1 MQIVAVDIVGPITSG
16 DAKKPYILVA
26 SDYFTRWAE
35 AYAIPNQEAI
45 TVATTLIDEFF
56 CRFSI
61 PQQLHSDQGR
71 QFESDVMKEVCK
83 LLQISKTRTTPYHP
97 QSDGLVERFNRT
109 LISMLATS
117 AHDNPTQ
124 WELHLRKICMAYNT
138 SIHPS
143 TGFSPFFLMFGR
155 QAKLPVDLV
164 YGPTPTEP
172 QPQHEYARQLQKILQ
187 GAFQAARDNMGTA
200 TERMKEVYNQRVHG
214 KQYEPGDLVWL
225 HTPVVPKGKPRKL
238 HCPWTG
244 PFRVVKRLSAVTYRI
259 LDLRRIAA
267 RRRKRMVVH
276 FDRLKPCPSDIRLD
290 LDDVDAKN
298 PEAEGPT
305 STNQSHHRP
314 EYPGT
319 TLQFFDDSDDL
330 EIAEQEIVQQPACG
344 QRVLEVH
351 GHEDVKAGVATPQ
364 DEQPAAD
371 QPLPRRYP
379 QRIRHPPDRY

>member
-1 MQIVAVDIVGPITSG
+1 M
-16 DAKKPYILVA
+16 
-26 SDYFTRWAE
+26 
-35 AYAIPNQEAI
+35 
-45 TVATTLIDEFF
+45 
-56 CRFSI
+56 
-61 PQQLHSDQGR
+61 
-71 QFESDVMKEVCK
+71 
-83 LLQISKTRTTPYHP
+83 
-97 QSDGLVERFNRT
+97 
-109 LISMLATS
+109 
-117 AHDNPTQ
+117 
-124 WELHLRKICMAYNT
+124 
-138 SIHPS
+138 
-143 TGFSPFFLMFGR
+143 
-155 QAKLPVDLV
+155 PVDLV
-164 YGPTPTEP
+164 YGSTPTEP

-187 GAFQAARDNMGTA
+187 GAFQAARENMGTA
-200 TERMKEVYNQRVHG
+200 TERMKEVYNQRFHG

-276 FDRLKPCPSDIRLD
+276 FDRLKPCPCDIRLD

-298 PEAEGPT
+298 PDAVGPT
-305 STNQSHHRP
+305 STNQSHHRL

-319 TLQFFDDSDDL
+319 TLQFFDDSV
-330 EIAEQEIVQQPACG
+330 EIAEQEIVQQPARG

-351 GHEDVKAGVATPQ
+351 GHEDVQAGVATPQ